1 MKLIVKYHEDG
12 AVGHVNIP
20 ADRMEISDGI
30 LYAYCADRLAG
41 VFDLGSIDMAYLSG
55 GAV

>member
-12 AVGHVNIP
+12 VAGHVNIH

-30 LYAYCADRLAG
+30 LYAYCAD
-41 VFDLGSIDMAYLSG
+41 LGSIDMAYLSG
-55 GAV
+55 GAL

>member
-12 AVGHVNIP
+12 AAGHVNIP

-55 GAV
+55 GAI

>member
-1 MKLIVKYHEDG
+1 MRLIVKYREDG

-20 ADRMEISDGI
+20 ADRMEVSDGI
-30 LYAYCADRLAG
+30 VYAYCAGQLAG

-55 GAV
+55 GSI